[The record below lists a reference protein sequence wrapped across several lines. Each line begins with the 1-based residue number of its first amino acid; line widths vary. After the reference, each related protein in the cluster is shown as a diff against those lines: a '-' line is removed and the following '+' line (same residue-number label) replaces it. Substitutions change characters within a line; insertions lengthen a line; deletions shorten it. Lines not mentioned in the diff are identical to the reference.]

1 MTTPLS
7 QRLLRASNCS
17 LLARLCL
24 LFTSL
29 SLVAH
34 AASISGSYT
43 GNGSSQNITTVGFQP
58 DIVIIKDEIA
68 PAAGTSAG
76 MQIRTSTMSFTKHFG
91 QTAAGSTSTNRITG
105 FLSNGFSVGSDSTVN
120 ATGIK
125 YNYLAIKTVS
135 GESTVGTYSGD
146 SVDNRTIS
154 GLGFQP
160 DFVMTMDSN
169 GTSSGWTTNLM
180 PADTTFTWDF
190 SPFANGIQALSAGGF
205 ELGNDAKVNT
215 TGNTYHYIALKNVA
229 GKFKTGSYVGTGA
242 NQSFTGMGFRPEAL
256 FVKRDSTTNG
266 NLRFA
271 STGASTTADV
281 TLQPNSSTYAVNAI
295 LSLDN
300 DGFSI
305 GTAGNRINGTTPPNT
320 YHYIAFANVAAAAA
334 PVVTSVTSSTANGAY
349 NAPAPISIQVTFD
362 ASVTVTGNPTL
373 ALNSGGSAT
382 YASGSP
388 GTTLT
393 FNYTVGAGQ
402 TAADLDYSATNS
414 LALAG
419 GTINATTGGTAATLT
434 LPTPGA
440 AGSLGAN
447 KAIVIDT
454 TAPTIGIGSPSQS
467 SIVAGSGSVTYT
479 VTYADTNFNASTLA
493 NGNITLN
500 TTGTA
505 SGTVGVSGSGLTRTV
520 TISSITGAGTI
531 GISIASGTAS
541 DTAGNVAPAAG
552 PSGTFT
558 VTAPV
563 ATVQSLNG
571 TANGPQNG
579 AFISWQVIFDV
590 PVSGLSPSNFTTVPT
605 GLGGSPAVIS
615 VNPPGSSPS
624 TTWNISVSTGT
635 GDGTLGVNLVNDT
648 GLSHDVTNVP
658 FTGVVRTID
667 KTAPTIGIGAP
678 SVSTIAA
685 GAGSVTYTVTYA
697 DTNFNASTL
706 ANGNITL
713 NTTGTASG
721 TVGVSGSG
729 LTRTVTIS
737 SITGAGTLGISIAAS
752 TANDM
757 AGNVAPAAGPSGT
770 FTVTAPPSADIPVSL
785 TGGALNLDASGSGG
799 AADTILRVVTGPG
812 GPFLEIYDA
821 GRTVGAPAGGIQ
833 VDANTV
839 RIPLASVTGLT
850 LTGSALADRFT
861 FDFTAGDPLPAGGIT
876 VAGGLPTTTPGDSL
890 VITGGTFTD
899 GEYGPGSGGSGTV
912 DVDGK
917 VINFTGLEPVDLS
930 GSTFVNYTVT
940 IDPGSTFA
948 GNIITTISA
957 VDAGVNTNFDF
968 GSSGLE
974 SIKLGTVSGTLTV
987 NGDNVDNDYFV
998 LQGLGSAMTGAFTL
1012 DGLGGDS
1019 DVIEI
1024 NNTAVTV
1031 AGVDKAVILRADFVG
1046 VGRAASDANTGVLNF
1061 KGPLTIEANGDFTV
1075 ATPLWGAGG
1084 VWGASAPAYFPST
1097 AQLIARGNVILRGEL
1112 NKIAGADATVLL
1124 KGTASVTTTVT
1135 TTVPPTTG
1143 GRIISTSNKANIILN
1158 ADSDA
1163 NSLGNVNVGINSTL
1177 TSNGG
1182 DITIG
1187 GGANPATTPA
1197 FGLGSGGSALTPGV
1211 VLQQCTITSGGG
1223 AISIRGNGSAASGG
1237 HGIILVSTNSTN
1249 ASISSGA
1256 GNITMVGTG
1265 GALTGLHGITQSNSA
1280 TTSTLISTTTGD
1292 ISLTGAASLANGDGI
1307 RLVGRTSV
1315 TSSGTGAIWLTGTGL
1330 GTGFGVNLV
1339 NPTVANTTTVENTG
1353 GNILLIAD
1361 TMNLD
1366 GGAGTESI
1374 STGSATAGIV
1384 TLRPFTSG
1392 RAVEL
1397 GSGAADSP
1405 TLLAIDASTELPNI
1419 TAGQVN
1425 IGSNVAAGTVTVS
1438 SVISPSTFTTLGLY
1452 SSTGAI
1458 FSATSGF
1465 TADVTTSGN
1474 YEKITVIGTI
1484 DITAGAAFTANAAGG
1499 YVWNGTDTFTFLD
1512 NDGID
1517 AITGTFTGPTLTNFL
1532 GSTLTATQ
1540 SYTTGT
1546 GNDFGTGIAVANNA
1560 NLANLQLKSGSTT
1573 HVLTPVFAAGTT
1585 SYTLDLPNQTISAQ
1599 INAAVA
1605 DSAATLE
1612 LSINGR
1618 PFTTLTSG
1626 SFTGAI
1632 SLNTGGNTFA
1642 VRVTAPDMVTQKT
1655 YTVTITRAPLPPL
1668 VLGQTAS
1675 AGGGTGGGAID
1686 APNGDA
1692 TSSLGKWESIRQ
1704 GAVMSNSGALAFRG
1718 HMEVGS
1724 GTPPVTVNDF
1734 QGIWKYDTVD
1744 TRLKA
1749 RSGSAAPETGGALFD
1764 MLPLN
1769 PAISP
1774 SGFISFYG
1782 SLRMGT
1788 GIPEVTAA
1796 DNQGLWSELGGGT
1809 LRLVLREGDNVPGTS
1824 VAKTFRSGFA
1834 VTSSSANTLAINAR
1848 LSSGTALLHLD
1859 VSAPATVVTVVAEEG
1874 QAAPGGGTW
1883 VALDGNSSDPR
1894 LSPSGGLGFI
1904 GWELVGTAHI
1914 QGIYSRSGGTPPGT
1928 PGVVLDARVG
1938 SSAPGTGGATFRAF
1952 ERPTVFDG
1960 GIAFRGFLN
1969 QDGDNAGGTRGQGIW
1984 YRDGGALAP
1993 VIRTGD
1999 GNAEVSSIPV
2009 GSTVTSVWSPFSN
2022 SQSTIAYRVGLSNG
2036 VTETRAIMTTSSTST
2051 DIVAMVGDAAPG
2063 LPGETFTNFDHPVIG
2078 DRDHVAFTASTN
2090 AGSYGLWRS
2099 HFDSGAF
2106 RLVLKVGDSI
2116 NTSQGV
2122 KTIAGISLP
2131 GATTDDRKFESVC
2144 LDDNGNILVHITFS
2158 DGSTSLL
2165 LGQ

>member
-1 MTTPLS
+1 MTYKGLKSSPIFA
-7 QRLLRASNCS
+7 LLMLFAACLGSNAS
-17 LLARLCL
+17 A
-24 LFTSL
+24 TT
-29 SLVAH
+29 
-34 AASISGSYT
+34 YDW
-43 GNGSSQNITTVGFQP
+43 TTVFSFDVFNTRSFSKPYQDLTITVTDNSDPMGWP
-58 DIVIIKDEIA
+58 SA
-68 PAAGTSAG
+68 STNAAQNRLFYYGSGIGNANPGPVLMRITKTDGSTFTPTG
-76 MQIRTSTMSFTKHFG
+76 SLTLYYSTYSPGPVPPSTYQTST
-91 QTAAGSTSTNRITG
+91 A
-105 FLSNGFSVGSDSTVN
+105 TVR
-120 ATGIK
+120 A
-125 YNYLAIKTVS
+125 
-135 GESTVGTYSGD
+135 YS
-146 SVDNRTIS
+146 
-154 GLGFQP
+154 
-160 DFVMTMDSN
+160 
-169 GTSSGWTTNLM
+169 
-180 PADTTFTWDF
+180 
-190 SPFANGIQALSAGGF
+190 
-205 ELGNDAKVNT
+205 
-215 TGNTYHYIALKNVA
+215 
-229 GKFKTGSYVGTGA
+229 
-242 NQSFTGMGFRPEAL
+242 
-256 FVKRDSTTNG
+256 
-266 NLRFA
+266 
-271 STGASTTADV
+271 
-281 TLQPNSSTYAVNAI
+281 
-295 LSLDN
+295 
-300 DGFSI
+300 
-305 GTAGNRINGTTPPNT
+305 
-320 YHYIAFANVAAAAA
+320 
-334 PVVTSVTSSTANGAY
+334 
-349 NAPAPISIQVTFD
+349 
-362 ASVTVTGNPTL
+362 
-373 ALNSGGSAT
+373 
-382 YASGSP
+382 

-393 FNYTVGAGQ
+393 GTASQSISGPGSFTITFSSLTGFSNITALEFDNGKQDLSIGPLTLGSSAAAPTVTTATQSGVTSTSATLGGNVTADGGASVTERGIVWKTTSGPTTADNKVPNGSGTGAFSGTVNSLPANATIYVRAYAINSVNTSYGSEISFATPALPVAISSLNRNDVSPNRTGTVNWTLTFASAVSGVTASNFTLTGAAATGATVGTPTTGSGGLSWSVPVTTGSTDGELTLNLANSTGITPGVSTALPYAGQ
-402 TAADLDYSATNS
+402 SYTMD
-414 LALAG
+414 
-419 GTINATTGGTAATLT
+419 
-434 LPTPGA
+434 
-440 AGSLGAN
+440 
-447 KAIVIDT
+447 K
-454 TAPTIGIGSPSQS
+454 TAPTISIGAPSAS
-467 SIVAGSGSVTYT
+467 SVNVGGSVSYT
-479 VTYADTNFNASTLA
+479 VTYADTNFGISVLA
-493 NGNITLN
+493 NGHITLN

-520 TISSITGAGTI
+520 TISNVTGSGTI
-531 GISIASGTAS
+531 GISIAASTAN

-552 PSGTFT
+552 PSGTFAVTALAPT
-558 VTAPV
+558 VTSINPTSGSTAGGTPV
-563 ATVQSLNG
+563 TITGTNFTGATGATVGGVALTGVTVNATTITG
-571 TANGPQNG
+571 TTG
-579 AFISWQVIFDV
+579 AHAAGVVDV
-590 PVSGLSPSNFTTVPT
+590 AIT
-605 GLGGSPAVIS
+605 GAPGGA
-615 VNPPGSSPS
+615 
-624 TTWNISVSTGT
+624 STGGT
-635 GDGTLGVNLVNDT
+635 GIYTYVAPPSVDIPVTLGVG
-648 GLSHDVTNVP
+648 GLL
-658 FTGVVRTID
+658 TID
-667 KTAPTIGIGAP
+667 ATGA
-678 SVSTIAA
+678 SGAAST
-685 GAGSVTYTVTYA
+685 SVTIV
-697 DTNFNASTL
+697 DL
-706 ANGNITL
+706 G
-713 NTTGTASG
+713 G
-721 TVGVSGSG
+721 GVFVLEIKD
-729 LTRTVTIS
+729 LTRTI
-737 SITGAGTLGISIAAS
+737 
-752 TANDM
+752 
-757 AGNVAPAAGPSGT
+757 
-770 FTVTAPPSADIPVSL
+770 
-785 TGGALNLDASGSGG
+785 
-799 AADTILRVVTGPG
+799 
-812 GPFLEIYDA
+812 
-821 GRTVGAPAGGIQ
+821 GAPAGGTQ
-833 VDANTV
+833 VDSNTA
-839 RIPLASVTGLT
+839 RIPLGLVGNIVINGTSFGDTFTLDVSATSLPGLVTVNGN
-850 LTGSALADRFT
+850 
-861 FDFTAGDPLPAGGIT
+861 
-876 VAGGLPTTTPGDSL
+876 LPTTTPGDSL
-890 VITGGTFTD
+890 RVIGAYDDIT
-899 GEYGPGSGGSGTV
+899 YGPNGIGSGSLNMDGTQV
-912 DVDGK
+912 A
-917 VINFTGLEPVDLS
+917 FTGLEPLDYSAATIVNLTVQVDDS
-930 GSTFVNYTVT
+930 SV
-940 IDPGSTFA
+940 FA
-948 GNIITTISA
+948 GDVITTIAA
-957 VDAGVNTNFDF
+957 VDAGVNTEITFADNI
-968 GSSGLE
+968 GTPNGLE
-974 SIKLGTVSGTLTV
+974 SIKIGELTGTLTIE
-987 NGDNVDNDYFV
+987 GDNVDNDFFR
-998 LQGLGSAMTGAFTL
+998 LQGLGSAMVGHVSIDGRGGNADVIQVYNATFAVTGANKNLSLTADFI
-1012 DGLGGDS
+1012 GLGQTQSADTTPDDPG
-1019 DVIEI
+1019 
-1024 NNTAVTV
+1024 
-1031 AGVDKAVILRADFVG
+1031 ILRAAG
-1046 VGRAASDANTGVLNF
+1046 NITL
-1061 KGPLTIEANGDFTV
+1061 EANGDDTV
-1075 ATPLWGAGG
+1075 TTPPLWGASG
-1084 VWGASAPAYFPST
+1084 VWGTTLPSFYNAT
-1097 AQLIARGNVILRGEL
+1097 TFATRGTILNMGHIEKRGGNHATL
-1112 NKIAGADATVLL
+1112 TLRANRHVMIPLAGAS
-1124 KGTASVTTTVT
+1124 GN
-1135 TTVPPTTG
+1135 TG
-1143 GRIISTSNKANIILN
+1143 GRIVSTNNKLHTI
-1158 ADSDA
+1158 
-1163 NSLGNVNVGINSTL
+1163 INSDRDALNGGQVSITTFAQVL
-1177 TSNGG
+1177 TNGG
-1182 DITIG
+1182 DLTIG
-1187 GGANPATTPA
+1187 GGATPATTA
-1197 FGLGSGGSALTPGV
+1197 AKGVTGAISGVAIQGATVNSSGGN
-1211 VLQQCTITSGGG
+1211 
-1223 AISIRGNGSAASGG
+1223 ISIRGTGADLANGVGVL
-1237 HGIILVSTNSTN
+1237 INSTALKN
-1249 ASISSGA
+1249 SVAISSGA
-1256 GNITMVGTG
+1256 GNINITGVGGNGTNAHGFRLAGDTSVPTPGSATIQTTTGTITVAGTGVVATGIGIISSSNTSTSSTG
-1265 GALTGLHGITQSNSA
+1265 GAA
-1280 TTSTLISTTTGD
+1280 V
-1292 ISLTGAASLANGDGI
+1292 SLTGISPGTQAFQMNPVTPGTAVVNSTNG
-1307 RLVGRTSV
+1307 TV
-1315 TSSGTGAIWLTGTGL
+1315 TIA
-1330 GTGFGVNLV
+1330 
-1339 NPTVANTTTVENTG
+1339 
-1353 GNILLIAD
+1353 AD
-1361 TMNLD
+1361 TMALN
-1366 GGAGTESI
+1366 ANTGTESI
-1374 STGSATAGIV
+1374 TAGTGTV
-1384 TLRPFTSG
+1384 TLKPTTAG
-1392 RAVEL
+1392 KNIAL
-1397 GSGAADSP
+1397 GSGVTDTGS
-1405 TLLAIDASTELPNI
+1405 LLAIDSSTELDNI
-1419 TAGQVN
+1419 TAATVN
-1425 IGSNVAAGTVTVS
+1425 IGDATSGTLTVS
-1438 SVISPSTFTTLGLY
+1438 SVISPATFTTLGLA
-1452 SSTGAI
+1452 SGSGTS
-1458 FSATSGF
+1458 FDATSGF
-1465 TADVTTSGN
+1465 TADVTTASN

-1599 INAAVA
+1599 INATVA
-1605 DSAATLE
+1605 DSAATPE

-1675 AGGGTGGGAID
+1675 AGGGTGGGTID

>member
-1 MTTPLS
+1 MTYKGLKSSPIFALLMLFAACLGSTASATTYDWTTAFSFDVFNTRSFSKPYQDLTITVTDNSDPMGWPSASTNAAQNRLFYYGSGIGNANPGPVLMRITKTDGSTFTPTG
-7 QRLLRASNCS
+7 S
-17 LLARLCL
+17 LTLYYS
-24 LFTSL
+24 TYSPGPVPP
-29 SLVAH
+29 ST
-34 AASISGSYT
+34 Y
-43 GNGSSQNITTVGFQP
+43 Q
-58 DIVIIKDEIA
+58 
-68 PAAGTSAG
+68 
-76 MQIRTSTMSFTKHFG
+76 TST
-91 QTAAGSTSTNRITG
+91 A
-105 FLSNGFSVGSDSTVN
+105 TVR
-120 ATGIK
+120 A
-125 YNYLAIKTVS
+125 
-135 GESTVGTYSGD
+135 YS
-146 SVDNRTIS
+146 
-154 GLGFQP
+154 
-160 DFVMTMDSN
+160 
-169 GTSSGWTTNLM
+169 
-180 PADTTFTWDF
+180 
-190 SPFANGIQALSAGGF
+190 
-205 ELGNDAKVNT
+205 
-215 TGNTYHYIALKNVA
+215 
-229 GKFKTGSYVGTGA
+229 
-242 NQSFTGMGFRPEAL
+242 
-256 FVKRDSTTNG
+256 
-266 NLRFA
+266 
-271 STGASTTADV
+271 
-281 TLQPNSSTYAVNAI
+281 
-295 LSLDN
+295 
-300 DGFSI
+300 
-305 GTAGNRINGTTPPNT
+305 
-320 YHYIAFANVAAAAA
+320 
-334 PVVTSVTSSTANGAY
+334 
-349 NAPAPISIQVTFD
+349 
-362 ASVTVTGNPTL
+362 
-373 ALNSGGSAT
+373 
-382 YASGSP
+382 

-393 FNYTVGAGQ
+393 GTASQSISGPGSFTITFSSLTGFSNITALEFDNGKQDLSIGPLTLGSSAAAPTVTTATQSGVTSTSATLGGNVTADGGASVTERGIVWKTTSGPTTADNKVPNGSGTGAFSGTVNSLPANATIYVRAYAINSVNTSYGSEISFATPALPVAISSLNRNDVSPNRTGTVNWTLTFASAVSGVTASNFTLTGAAATGATVGTPTTGSGGLSWSVPVTTGSTDGELTLNLANSTGITPGVSTALPYAGQ
-402 TAADLDYSATNS
+402 SYTMD
-414 LALAG
+414 
-419 GTINATTGGTAATLT
+419 
-434 LPTPGA
+434 
-440 AGSLGAN
+440 
-447 KAIVIDT
+447 K
-454 TAPTIGIGSPSQS
+454 TAPTISIGAPSAS
-467 SIVAGSGSVTYT
+467 SVNVGGSVSYT
-479 VTYADTNFNASTLA
+479 VTYADTNFGISVLA
-493 NGNITLN
+493 NGHITLN

-520 TISSITGAGTI
+520 TISNVTGSGTI
-531 GISIASGTAS
+531 GISIAASTAN

-558 VTAPV
+558 VT
-563 ATVQSLNG
+563 
-571 TANGPQNG
+571 
-579 AFISWQVIFDV
+579 V
-590 PVSGLSPSNFTTVPT
+590 P
-605 GLGGSPAVIS
+605 PA
-615 VNPPGSSPS
+615 
-624 TTWNISVSTGT
+624 
-635 GDGTLGVNLVNDT
+635 
-648 GLSHDVTNVP
+648 
-658 FTGVVRTID
+658 
-667 KTAPTIGIGAP
+667 
-678 SVSTIAA
+678 
-685 GAGSVTYTVTYA
+685 
-697 DTNFNASTL
+697 
-706 ANGNITL
+706 
-713 NTTGTASG
+713 
-721 TVGVSGSG
+721 
-729 LTRTVTIS
+729 
-737 SITGAGTLGISIAAS
+737 
-752 TANDM
+752 
-757 AGNVAPAAGPSGT
+757 
-770 FTVTAPPSADIPVSL
+770 ADIPVSL

-839 RIPLASVTGLT
+839 RIPLASVTAGLT

-987 NGDNVDNDYFV
+987 NGDNADNDYFV

-1046 VGRAASDANTGVLNF
+1046 VGRANSDANTGVLNF

-1084 VWGASAPAYFPST
+1084 IWGASAPAYFPST

-1124 KGTASVTTTVT
+1124 KGTASVTTTVP

-1187 GGANPATTPA
+1187 GGANPATTSA
-1197 FGLGSGGSALTPGV
+1197 FGFSSGGSALTPGV

-1223 AISIRGNGSAASGG
+1223 AISIRGSGSAASGG

-1256 GNITMVGTG
+1256 GPITMVGTG

-1280 TTSTLISTTTGD
+1280 TTSALISTTTGD

-1315 TSSGTGAIWLTGTGL
+1315 TSSGTGAISLTGTGL

-1339 NPTVANTTTVENTG
+1339 NPTAANTITVENAAGTI
-1353 GNILLIAD
+1353 ILNAD
-1361 TMNLD
+1361 TMNLE
-1366 GGAGTESI
+1366 GGTGTESI
-1374 STGSATAGIV
+1374 TTGSATAGIV

-1540 SYTTGT
+1540 SYTAGS

-1599 INAAVA
+1599 INATVA

-1675 AGGGTGGGAID
+1675 AGGGTGGGTID